1 MKKLVFLHGAG
12 SDKNAYNDLMLQIA
26 KQFDAELIS
35 FNAPFPHPSK
45 PNKFV
50 WFNKF
55 EQNGRR
61 DAVVND
67 YNQSLEHIKGKL
79 LELGLNL
86 EDIILVGHS
95 QGGGMAVH
103 IGLEMKLNRVI
114 SVSGDLPYNIEY
126 EKKVNIISSMR
137 LITFIIMILSF
148 ILKHYYYQ
156 PMTLES
162 LAKRLSVSSSLIS
175 HTFKKQM
182 GISVMMY
189 KLN

>member
-35 FNAPFPHPSK
+35 FNAPLPHPSK

-55 EQNGRR
+55 EQDGRR

-67 YNQSLEHIKGKL
+67 YNQSLEYIKAKI
-79 LELGLNL
+79 LELGSNL
-86 EDIILVGHS
+86 EDVILIGHS
-95 QGGGMAVH
+95 QGGGMAVSV
-103 IGLEMKLNRVI
+103 GLEMKLNRVI

-126 EKKVNIISSMR
+126 EKKVDTPIYW
-137 LITFIIMILSF
+137 F
-148 ILKHYYYQ
+148 
-156 PMTLES
+156 EG
-162 LAKRLSVSSSLIS
+162 AKDTYIDQNRKDS
-175 HTFKKQM
+175 
-182 GISVMMY
+182 Y
-189 KLN
+189 KLLQKLGANFQYYILPNSTHNEFADDLLDRFIKFG

>member
-35 FNAPFPHPSK
+35 FNAPLPHPSK

-55 EQNGRR
+55 EQDGRR

-67 YNQSLEHIKGKL
+67 YNQSLEYIKAKI
-79 LELGLNL
+79 LELGSNL
-86 EDIILVGHS
+86 EDVILIGHS

-114 SVSGDLPYNIEY
+114 SISGDLPYNIEY
-126 EKKVNIISSMR
+126 EKKVDTPIYWFEGAKDTYIDQNRKDSYKMLQKIGANLQYNILPNSTHNDFAEDLLLFLINHSSV
-137 LITFIIMILSF
+137 I
-148 ILKHYYYQ
+148 
-156 PMTLES
+156 
-162 LAKRLSVSSSLIS
+162 
-175 HTFKKQM
+175 
-182 GISVMMY
+182 
-189 KLN
+189 